1 MSSCLIQ
8 DFQTPSEYS
17 PHLLLLSWQIQS
29 CDFLLYS
36 CVCSLNVAEPFLT
49 PSLTYGAW
57 VMELRVTNLTLI
69 SGFPVCWLN
78 PRRLTKMDWEWAKLS
93 VDLLSKSE
101 NKYGVE
107 RIISEEGSYSANLP
121 SGNWGHSSLLKLLIF
136 LSASWAELVKSSHII
151 FLPTW
156 SKWRGDHMWFI

>member
-1 MSSCLIQ
+1 MARELSQTVQSLCFLFVSSCLIQ

-17 PHLLLLSWQIQS
+17 PHLLLLSWHIKS
-29 CDFLLYS
+29 CDFF
-36 CVCSLNVAEPFLT
+36 CPAGVCSLNVTEPFLA

-57 VMELRVTNLTLI
+57 VMESRVTNLTLVN
-69 SGFPVCWLN
+69 GFPVCWLN
-78 PRRLTKMDWEWAKLS
+78 PRRLTKVDWEWAKLN

-107 RIISEEGSYSANLP
+107 RIISEEGYCSAILP

-136 LSASWAELVKSSHII
+136 WVHHEQN
-151 FLPTW
+151 
-156 SKWRGDHMWFI
+156 